1 MVDFDVAVA
10 QWAEK
15 AKGKLNQFSLE
26 FCQDLYQEIIETT
39 PVDKGNL
46 RASWWP
52 SLDTS
57 EAYYFTPETR
67 PPTPV
72 FPTVSGH
79 IYYLMNGAAYARRI
93 EYGFVGEDS
102 LGRVYNQQPRA
113 MVRNAVARAPIIAE
127 AVLARLK

>member
-15 AKGKLNQFSLE
+15 AKDKLNDFARE
-26 FCQDLYQEIIETT
+26 FCLDIRDEIITNT
-39 PVDKGNL
+39 PVDTGDL
-46 RASWWP
+46 QSSWWE
-52 SLDTS
+52 SLDAP
-57 EAYYFTPETR
+57 EAHFFTPETR
-67 PPTPV
+67 PPAPV
-72 FPTVSGH
+72 FTTVAGH
-79 IYYLMNGAAYARRI
+79 VWYLMNGAAYARRI

-113 MVRNAVARAPIIAE
+113 MVRNAVARAPVIAE